1 MTTKELAKILDGAE
15 YGLRE
20 CKAEIELA
28 KENGIVIVYGASDD
42 LMEFCGAIDDEAG
55 VYEGGHVL
63 FTRDGVMRP
72 YGDCDDCPLYK
83 AAIKNCDS
91 IKAIWCPE
99 GTDFAWMYETD
110 IPHEVFRVL
119 EDGEHYCMGIVFY
132 LEDVRE
138 GWRNGND

>member
-42 LMEFCGAIDDEAG
+42 LMEFRGAIEDEVG
-55 VYEGGHVL
+55 VYEGGIARI
-63 FTRDGVMRP
+63 TRNGVMQSN
-72 YGDCDDCPLYK
+72 YDCDDCDDCQYYK
-83 AAIKNCDS
+83 AAVKNCDS

-132 LEDVRE
+132 LADVRE
-138 GWRNGND
+138 G